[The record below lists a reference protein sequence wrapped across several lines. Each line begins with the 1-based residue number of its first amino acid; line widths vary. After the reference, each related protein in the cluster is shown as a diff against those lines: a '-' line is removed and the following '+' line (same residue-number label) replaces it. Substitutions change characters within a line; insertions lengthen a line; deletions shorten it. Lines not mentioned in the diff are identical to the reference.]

1 MKTTTKILLA
11 LVTICAA
18 IKMFAGGCGS
28 KQADPVVPAVV
39 INNYQQQTVVAPKP
53 QGPKVNLTRAATLRA
68 EKARATQQDEK
79 IKLAAV
85 AAGNTVIVTKGVV
98 TVRKAAGKAK
108 GKRKAAGKK
117 KKQRV
122 AQYPGS

>member
-1 MKTTTKILLA
+1 MKTITKILLA
-11 LVTICAA
+11 LATIFVA

-39 INNYQQQTVVAPKP
+39 INNYQQQTVVAPKV
-53 QGPKVNLTRAATLRA
+53 GPKVNLTRAVTLRA

-108 GKRKAAGKK
+108 AKRKAAGKK